1 VTIRVGLIGYGL
13 AGKVF
18 HAPLIGAVEGLTLA
32 AAVTSRAAELA
43 ADWPDARAASD
54 PRALIADPGIDLI
67 VVASPNDT
75 HAPLARA
82 ALEAGKHV
90 VIDKPL
96 ARDVAEGRALADLA
110 SERGRMLSVFHNR
123 RWDGDFLTV
132 RRLVDAGSLGDLRL
146 VELRWD
152 RFRLE
157 QRAGWKDAAE
167 HGGGILAD
175 LGPHLLDQA
184 LLLFGRPD
192 SLAADLAAQRP
203 GGATDDYAELTLHYG
218 AMRVIVSA
226 TMAVAAPRPRFALHG
241 TAGSFVKYGV
251 DPQEDQLRGG
261 MTPGAPGYG
270 EDSAE
275 QYGVLTEPAGATR
288 RIVTERGDYRRFYE
302 GVVAAIRDDTPL
314 PIDLADAI
322 AGLELIDLARKSAA
336 EGRRFTVPPPVRGGG
351 PPTKPVVEGCP
362 PSR

>member
-1 VTIRVGLIGYGL
+1 MTIRVGLIGYGL

-32 AAVTSRAAELA
+32 AAATSRVAELA
-43 ADWPDARAASD
+43 TDWPEARVMPD
-54 PRALIADPGIDLI
+54 PQAIVADPGIDLV

-75 HAPLARA
+75 HAPLACA

-90 VIDKPL
+90 VVDKPL
-96 ARDVAEGRALADLA
+96 ARDAAEGRALADLA
-110 SERGRMLSVFHNR
+110 REQGRTLSVFHNR

-132 RRLVDAGSLGDLRL
+132 RKLVEADALGDLRL

-167 HGGGILAD
+167 RGGGILAD
-175 LGPHLLDQA
+175 LGPHLIDQA
-184 LLLFGRPD
+184 LLLFGMPD
-192 SLAADLAAQRP
+192 SVSADLATQRA
-203 GGATDDYAELTLHYG
+203 GGKTDDYAELTLHYG

-241 TAGSFVKYGV
+241 TRGSFVKYGV

-270 EDSAE
+270 EE
-275 QYGVLTEPAGATR
+275 QPERHGALTDPSGATR
-288 RIVTERGDYRRFYE
+288 SIPTERGDYRCFYE
-302 GVVAAIRDDTPL
+302 GVVAAIRDGAPPPVDP
-314 PIDLADAI
+314 ADAI
-322 AGLELIDLARKSAA
+322 AGLDLIDLARKSAA
-336 EGRRFTVPPPVRGGG
+336 EGRRLAVG
-351 PPTKPVVEGCP
+351 
-362 PSR
+362 

>member
-1 VTIRVGLIGYGL
+1 MTIAIGLIGYGL

-18 HAPLIGAVEGLTLA
+18 HAPLIGAVDGLALA
-32 AAVTSRAAELA
+32 AVATSRAEELA
-43 ADWPDARAASD
+43 VDWPGARAVTD
-54 PRALIADPGIDLI
+54 PQALIADPAIELV

-90 VIDKPL
+90 VIDKPF
-96 ARDVAEGRALADLA
+96 ARDAAEGRALADLA
-110 SERGRMLSVFHNR
+110 RERGRILSVFHNR

-132 RRLVDAGSLGDLRL
+132 RRLVEAGTLGELRL

-157 QRAGWKDAAE
+157 QRAGWKDAAGR
-167 HGGGILAD
+167 GGGVLAD
-175 LGPHLLDQA
+175 LGPHLVDQA

-192 SLAADLAAQRP
+192 ALSADLAAQRK
-203 GGATDDYAELTLHYG
+203 GGATDDYVELMLHYG
-218 AMRVIVSA
+218 TMRVIVSA

-241 TAGSFVKYGV
+241 TAGSFVKYGI
-251 DPQEDQLRGG
+251 DTQEALLGSG

-270 EDSAE
+270 EEPPAS
-275 QYGVLTEPAGATR
+275 YGTLTDPSGTTR
-288 RIVTERGDYRRFYE
+288 QIATERGDYRGFYE
-302 GVVAAIRDDTPL
+302 GVVAAIRNGAPP
-314 PIDLADAI
+314 PIDPADAI

-336 EGRRFTVPPPVRGGG
+336 EGRRLTVPPL
-351 PPTKPVVEGCP
+351 
-362 PSR
+362 

>member
-18 HAPLIGAVEGLTLA
+18 HAPLIGAVDGLALA
-32 AAVTSRAAELA
+32 AVMTSRGDELA
-43 ADWPDARAASD
+43 ADWPEARAVADAGAILGD
-54 PRALIADPGIDLI
+54 PAIDLV

-96 ARDVAEGRALADLA
+96 ARDAAEARAIANLAQA
-110 SERGRMLSVFHNR
+110 RGRMLGVFHNR

-132 RRLVDAGSLGDLRL
+132 RKLIEAGALGDLRL

-157 QRAGWKDAAE
+157 QRAGWKDAAGR
-167 HGGGILAD
+167 GGGVLAD

-184 LLLFGRPD
+184 LLLFGVPEAV
-192 SLAADLAAQRP
+192 AADLVTQR
-203 GGATDDYAELTLHYG
+203 GDGATDDYAELTLHYG

-226 TMAVAAPRPRFALHG
+226 TMAVAAARPRFALHG
-241 TAGSFVKYGV
+241 TGGSFVKYGV

-261 MTPGAPGYG
+261 MTPGAGGYG
-270 EDSAE
+270 EEPADR
-275 QYGVLTEPAGATR
+275 QGTLTDPAGATR

-302 GVVAAIRDDTPL
+302 GVVAAIRDGSP
-314 PIDLADAI
+314 PPVEPADAI
-322 AGLELIDLARKSAA
+322 AGLALIDLARKSAR
-336 EGRRFTVPPPVRGGG
+336 EGRRLPV
-351 PPTKPVVEGCP
+351 E
-362 PSR
+362 

>member
-1 VTIRVGLIGYGL
+1 MTIRVGLIGYGL

-18 HAPLIGAVEGLTLA
+18 HAPLIGAVEGLELK
-32 AAVTSRAAELA
+32 AVATSRASELA
-43 ADWPDARAASD
+43 ADWPKARAMPD
-54 PRALIADPGIDLI
+54 PQAIIADSEIDLV

-82 ALEAGKHV
+82 AIEAGKHV

-96 ARDVAEGRALADLA
+96 ARDAAEGQALADLA
-110 SERGRMLSVFHNR
+110 RERGQMLSVFHNR

-132 RRLVDAGSLGDLRL
+132 KRLVEAGTLGELRL

-157 QRAGWKDAAE
+157 QRAGWKDAAG

-175 LGPHLLDQA
+175 LGPHLIDQA

-192 SLAADLAAQRP
+192 ALAADLATQRS

-241 TAGSFVKYGV
+241 TRGSFVKYGV
-251 DPQEDQLRGG
+251 DPQEDQLRAG

-270 EDSAE
+270 EEPPAR
-275 QYGVLTEPAGATR
+275 YGTLTEPSGKTYQ
-288 RIVTERGDYRRFYE
+288 ITTERGDYRRFYE
-302 GVVAAIRDDTPL
+302 GVAAAIRNGAPPPVDP
-314 PIDLADAI
+314 ADAI
-322 AGLELIDLARKSAA
+322 AGLDLIDRARQSSA
-336 EGRRFTVPPPVRGGG
+336 EGRRLAV
-351 PPTKPVVEGCP
+351 
-362 PSR
+362 S